1 MGASQPANLIIRPI
15 QPDDDWAE
23 LTELVHRAYA
33 PLAARGLRFHASYQD
48 ESVTRERAGEGECYL
63 ALIDGR
69 LIGTVTAL
77 PAGRESESAWYRRS
91 DTASMG
97 QLAVDP
103 GHQGRRIGA
112 ALMDRAE
119 KRAVEWGAQWIAIDT
134 SEHATELI
142 ETYRRRGYE
151 IVERVRWDVTNY
163 QSVVLA
169 KRLREG

>member
-1 MGASQPANLIIRPI
+1 M
-15 QPDDDWAE
+15 
-23 LTELVHRAYA
+23 TRA
-33 PLAARGLRFHASYQD
+33 
-48 ESVTRERAGEGECYL
+48 RAGEGECYL

-142 ETYRRRGYE
+142 ATYRRRGYE

-169 KRLREG
+169 KRLKEG